1 MNSERDLLR
10 IFPRHEP
17 LSGRYSLPGDK
28 SITHR
33 ALFLAAMRRGETI
46 IRGYSPAYDC
56 LNTLHLIR
64 QLGCSIREDGEDWII
79 DGSTRRPPPPLCTI
93 DCGNSGTTARLGA
106 GFLTG
111 ESGVFQLIG
120 DPSLTQRPM
129 GRVAE
134 PLRKLGAQVL
144 TTNGKLPLTVIAD
157 GSIEGIP
164 KEILGSGGSGDRII
178 DTSSAQVHGALVIAA
193 LRSVGG
199 AALRRT
205 KEMRDHTLRMVKKF
219 GWRVDEVEGVDIVHP
234 IAQSPASGSLNGTK
248 RSEDRTLHLT
258 IPGDIS
264 SAAFLVTAALLVPG
278 SDIQI
283 ENVGLNPTRIGFLNV
298 VQEMGGDVQ
307 WELDESDWEPVGSL
321 RVRYS
326 PELKGVEVQ
335 DGSAISPASL
345 IDELPLLALLGA
357 SASGVTTLRNAEEL
371 RVKESDRISTT
382 VELMRSLGVQIE
394 EFNDGFQ
401 VAGSQQICGG
411 GELYHN
417 GDHRLA
423 MMAGVAGLIATEP
436 VLIAGADVV
445 NVSWP
450 GFWGEITVHGA

>member
-1 MNSERDLLR
+1 MNSERDLLK
-10 IFPRHEP
+10 IFPRREP
-17 LSGRYSLPGDK
+17 LTGRYSLPGDK

-33 ALFLAAMRRGETI
+33 ALFFAAMRRGETV
-46 IRGYSPAYDC
+46 IRGYSPAHDC
-56 LNTLHLIR
+56 LNTLNLIR
-64 QLGCSIREDGEDWII
+64 QLGCSIREDGGAWII

-120 DPSLTQRPM
+120 DASLTERPM

-134 PLRKLGAQVL
+134 PLRTLGAQII
-144 TTNGKLPLTVIAD
+144 TTDGKLPLTVIAD
-157 GSIEGIP
+157 GSIEGFT
-164 KEILGSGGSGDRII
+164 KETVRRGSSEDGII

-199 AALRRT
+199 ATLRRT

-219 GWRVDEVEGVDIVHP
+219 GWRVDEVEGVDLVHP
-234 IAQSPASGSLNGTK
+234 IAQVAPSASLNGTK
-248 RSEDRTLHLT
+248 SEESQTLHLT

-278 SDIQI
+278 SDVQI

-307 WELDESDWEPVGSL
+307 WEVNESDWEPVGSL

-326 PELKGVEVQ
+326 PELKGVEVR
-335 DGSAISPASL
+335 DGNSISPASL

-357 SASGVTTLRNAEEL
+357 AASGVTTLRNAEEL

-382 VELMRSLGVQIE
+382 VEMMRSLGVQIE
-394 EFNDGFQ
+394 EFSDGFQ

-411 GELYHN
+411 GELHHN

-445 NVSWP
+445 NISWP
-450 GFWGEITVHGA
+450 GFWGEITAHRA